1 MIVLIAL
8 ELETHLNCRANI
20 CEFGFIYLFIY
31 LIKFIRVKVT
41 YKDVLDS
48 GVQLTSFSMV
58 KSWKHFCYD
67 EQDKDV
73 YSHHFYS
80 AHSSGSPRHSNQ
92 RRKAKENESKLENK
106 K

>member
-1 MIVLIAL
+1 MVLIAL

-67 EQDKDV
+67 EEQDKDV